1 MELNKNAGRAGIRLI
16 EEMNQ
21 TSVLE
26 GMLAVWFLG
35 QESVVIKGGDT
46 ILYVD
51 PYVSDLLEVQYGA
64 VRTYPAPFT
73 PQAITNAEFC
83 LITHEHEDHLDA
95 GTLSVMARNSPNTTY
110 MAPAYC
116 RKMLEDL
123 GVRSQQIINA
133 RTGEWWSRGNLRI
146 KPVPAAHEQLE
157 EHPEL
162 GHRYVG
168 YIIQLNGVTLYHAG
182 DTTIYPGMVELL
194 KAEIIDLGMLPING
208 RDAFRNAKGLVG
220 NMDYREAGELASA
233 AGFDTV
239 IPLHY
244 DVFAA
249 NSERPGYF
257 VDYLY
262 EHYPE
267 QKTHVMARFERF
279 IYVSPRA
286 CLRTTI

>member
-1 MELNKNAGRAGIRLI
+1 MEHNKKRAGASLI
-16 EEMNQ
+16 AEMNR
-21 TSVLE
+21 TAVPE
-26 GMLAVWFLG
+26 GMLAIWFLG

-51 PYVSDLLEVQYGA
+51 PFVSDFLEVQYGA
-64 VRTYPAPFT
+64 IRAFPAPFS
-73 PQAITNAEFC
+73 PQDITNAELC
-83 LITHEHEDHLDA
+83 LITHEHGDHLDP
-95 GTLSVMARNSPNTTY
+95 GTLSIMAQKSSQTTY
-110 MAPAYC
+110 LAPAFC
-116 RKMLEDL
+116 RSQLMDL
-123 GVRSQQIINA
+123 GIKSQQIIDA
-133 RTGEWWSRGNLRI
+133 RTGEWWSRGDVRI
-146 KPVPAAHEQLE
+146 KPVPAAHEQIE
-157 EHPEL
+157 DHPQL
-162 GHRYVG
+162 GHRDVG

-194 KAEIIDLGMLPING
+194 KAEAIDLGMLPING

-220 NMDYREAGELASA
+220 NMDYREAGELAYA

-249 NSERPGYF
+249 NSEKPGYF

-267 QKTHVMARFERF
+267 QKSHVMARFERF

-286 CLRTTI
+286 CLRS